1 MDITLL
7 GLDFGRPEVVVP
19 FVVGVGAVIS
29 LGIVAWVIRV
39 LYRSSVRRSIR
50 NLVQS
55 KEAVKA
61 LVGGIAESRSRL
73 MSPQADDKRIA
84 FANDMNSI
92 ERLGFADL
100 NSRAR
105 ILVDELDAM
114 PIPKRVMPIA
124 EALGD
129 IAFLAERAV
138 DTVYGTKGND
148 AIDTLNAIDVERLTT
163 AMETV
168 EERLEQLAVF
178 YGITEITVY
187 KGGLYV

>member
-19 FVVGVGAVIS
+19 FVIGVGAVIS
-29 LGIVAWVIRV
+29 LGVVAWVIRA

-50 NLVQS
+50 GLVQS

-61 LVGGIAESRSRL
+61 LLGGITESRLRL
-73 MSPQADDKRIA
+73 MSPTAADKRIA
-84 FANDMNSI
+84 FANDMDST
-92 ERLGFADL
+92 ERMGFADL

-114 PIPKRVMPIA
+114 PVPKRVMPIA

-138 DTVYGTKGND
+138 DTVYGTKGD
-148 AIDTLNAIDVERLTT
+148 AAIEALQSIDVERLTN